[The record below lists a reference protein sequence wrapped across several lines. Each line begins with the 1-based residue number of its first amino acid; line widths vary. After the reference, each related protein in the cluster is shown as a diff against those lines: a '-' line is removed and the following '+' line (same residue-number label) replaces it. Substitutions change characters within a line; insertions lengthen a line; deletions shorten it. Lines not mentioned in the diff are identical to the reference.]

1 VRAVKARARA
11 ARRIMREGSC
21 RGGSGLAMR
30 KRASLRGRMVASE
43 ARPPVT
49 VLSGFLGAGKTT
61 LLRHLLGQAEGRK
74 WAAVVNDVAA
84 INIDAQVVAGAGA
97 ARVVELGN
105 GCVCCSVRDSLA
117 ETIAELAGSGPY
129 EHILVETSGVAEPRG
144 IADLFTRKN
153 AFWRSLGDFARLSAL
168 VTVIDARS
176 FLDAQRGSRSSQE
189 GEKEAGKQGERAVG
203 KKPVFELMVEQAE
216 CADVLVLNK
225 CDLASEAE
233 LAEVEAA
240 LRGLNSRAEILRAE
254 RGQVASEWLLGRV
267 RFDGAATVGAAR
279 WLRLMRGEGRGGGG
293 FSGGVLRGGVTPP
306 TSTARHEVEY
316 GITSFV
322 WEARR
327 ALDGRKFAAWLEGGL
342 PAGLLRAKGFFW
354 LAEAPADIG
363 FLSVAGG
370 RARRERVGTWAAA
383 LREIGV
389 ITEAQITA
397 EARAKWAEP
406 HGDRRQELVFIGTDL
421 DETAM
426 RAKLDACLL

>member
-1 VRAVKARARA
+1 
-11 ARRIMREGSC
+11 M
-21 RGGSGLAMR
+21 
-30 KRASLRGRMVASE
+30 
-43 ARPPVT
+43 T

-74 WAAVVNDVAA
+74 WAAIVNDVAA
-84 INIDAQVVAGAGA
+84 INVDAQVVAGAGA

-117 ETIAELAGSGPY
+117 ETIAELAAQRTY
-129 EHILVETSGVAEPRG
+129 EHILVETTGVAEPRG
-144 IADLFTRKN
+144 VADLFTRKN
-153 AFWRSLGDFARLSAL
+153 AFWRSLGDFAQLSAL

-176 FLDAQRGSRSSQE
+176 FLDAERGSRGLSAE
-189 GEKEAGKQGERAVG
+189 AADGGRKREEKEGRERLEEG

-254 RGQVASEWLLGRV
+254 QGQVASEWLLGRV

-279 WLRLMRGEGRGGGG
+279 WLRVMRGEGR
-293 FSGGVLRGGVTPP
+293 GGVLRGGVTPP
-306 TSTARHEVEY
+306 PLRARHEVEY

-322 WEARR
+322 WESRR
-327 ALDGRKFAAWLEGGL
+327 ALDGAKFEAWLEGGL

-354 LAEAPADIG
+354 AAERPADIG

-370 RARRERVGTWAAA
+370 RARREWVGTWAAA
-383 LREIGV
+383 LRENGV
-389 ITEAQITA
+389 ITKAQIPA
-397 EARAKWAEP
+397 EAWAKWAEP
-406 HGDRRQELVFIGTDL
+406 HGDRRQELVFIGTEL
-421 DETAM
+421 DEAKL
-426 RAKLDACLL
+426 RAKLEACLL

>member
-1 VRAVKARARA
+1 
-11 ARRIMREGSC
+11 MMTREA
-21 RGGSGLAMR
+21 L
-30 KRASLRGRMVASE
+30 
-43 ARPPVT
+43 PPVT

-74 WAAVVNDVAA
+74 WAAIVNDVAA
-84 INIDAQVVAGAGA
+84 INVDAQVVAGAGA

-117 ETIAELAGSGPY
+117 ETIAELSAQRTY
-129 EHILVETSGVAEPRG
+129 EHILVETTGVAEPRG

-153 AFWRSLGDFARLSAL
+153 TFWRSLGDFAQLSAL

-176 FLDAQRGSRSSQE
+176 FLDAQRGSRSLGLKTADE
-189 GEKEAGKQGERAVG
+189 GRKREEKEEKERLAVG

-225 CDLASEAE
+225 CDLAEETE
-233 LAEVEAA
+233 LAEVERI
-240 LRGLNSRAEILRAE
+240 LRGLNARAELLRAE
-254 RGQVASEWLLGRV
+254 QGQVASEWLLGRV

-279 WLRLMRGEGRGGGG
+279 WVRLMRGEGRG
-293 FSGGVLRGGVTPP
+293 
-306 TSTARHEVEY
+306 TSPVKTERRKAPHESDY

-327 ALDGRKFAAWLEGGL
+327 ALDGVKFGAWLESGL
-342 PAGLLRAKGFFW
+342 PDGLLRAKGFFW
-354 LAEAPADIG
+354 VADRSADIG

-370 RARRERVGTWAAA
+370 RARREWVGAWAAA
-383 LREIGV
+383 LRESGV

-406 HGDRRQELVFIGTDL
+406 HGDRRQELVFIGTEL
-421 DETAM
+421 DET
-426 RAKLDACLL
+426 KLRMKLEACLL

>member
-1 VRAVKARARA
+1 MDACKA
-11 ARRIMREGSC
+11 
-21 RGGSGLAMR
+21 L
-30 KRASLRGRMVASE
+30 
-43 ARPPVT
+43 PPVT

-84 INIDAQVVAGAGA
+84 VNVDAQMVAGAGA

-117 ETIAELAGSGPY
+117 ETIAELAGSGKY
-129 EHILVETSGVAEPRG
+129 GHILVETTGVAEPRG

-168 VTVIDARS
+168 VTVVDARS
-176 FLDAQRGSRSSQE
+176 FLDGRGRSRRRAEE
-189 GEKEAGKQGERAVG
+189 GETG

-225 CDLASEAE
+225 CDLASAAELTEAE
-233 LAEVEAA
+233 AL
-240 LRGLNSRAEILRAE
+240 LRGLNPRAELLRAE
-254 RGQVASEWLLGRV
+254 QGQVASEWLLGRV
-267 RFDGAATVGAAR
+267 RFEAEATTGAAQWV
-279 WLRLMRGEGRGGGG
+279 RLMRGEGRGDGSAVENGAG
-293 FSGGVLRGGVTPP
+293 RRRAHP
-306 TSTARHEVEY
+306 RHEAEY

-327 ALDGRKFAAWLEGGL
+327 AMDGAKFAAWLAGGL

-354 LAEAPADIG
+354 AAEQAADIG

-370 RARRERVGTWAAA
+370 RVRRECVGTWAAA
-383 LREIGV
+383 LRESGV
-389 ITEAQITA
+389 ITEAQVTA
-397 EARAKWAEP
+397 AARAKWAEP
-406 HGDRRQELVFIGTDL
+406 HGDRRQELVFIGTGL
-421 DETAM
+421 DEAAM
-426 RAKLDACLL
+426 REELNACLI